1 MPKRPALTN
10 RQSRI
15 ASKRN
20 DEPTRSEHESRGKAV
35 KRKPSAGEM
44 KVIYLR
50 INLAGWRELRKLAAA
65 KDTSVQTLMIE
76 AANNLLRDNSR
87 PTVAENPL
95 T

>member
-1 MPKRPALTN
+1 MSKRPALTN
-10 RQSRI
+10 LQSQL
-15 ASKRN
+15 ASKRG
-20 DEPTRSEHESRGKAV
+20 DDPAPAAAEAKPKRA
-35 KRKPSAGEM
+35 KRKPAAGEM

-76 AANNLLRDNSR
+76 AANNLLRDNNR

-95 T
+95 I